1 MRSFVRGWLH
11 QPLTLTEE
19 EFVEAA
25 DHFGLNRLAAPALR
39 RRVDASL
46 SRAFWRVWIV
56 WAVGVLAGLAI
67 IGLIVQVGWFIPRE
81 K

>member
-25 DHFGLNRLAAPALR
+25 DHFGLNRLAAPAE
-39 RRVDASL
+39 
-46 SRAFWRVWIV
+46 
-56 WAVGVLAGLAI
+56 
-67 IGLIVQVGWFIPRE
+67 Q
-81 K
+81 